1 MFENL
6 IAQESIRKQLNS
18 AVIQNKLPHSLLFN
32 GEDYSGKMSAA
43 LELARAVSCEKGN
56 APWDCNCRS
65 CRDHR
70 VLNNPDLLLLGRRYF
85 LEEIKASA
93 ELLNRSRATFAVY
106 MFIRNVRKLLK
117 RFEPLIW
124 EGQEKKLN
132 KYSSALANVNEAIEK
147 LNPEKELMDEQTLK
161 DFLDDLIH
169 HVRTLIPAVPVGIPI
184 DQIRNISRWAHRTS
198 KGRAKVIVL
207 ERADSIK
214 DSAANALLKILEEPP
229 AHVTF
234 ILTTERK
241 GGLIQTIR
249 SRVRPYDFTP
259 RSDQDSALVLEKL
272 FRYENAHM
280 SLYHFFQ
287 SWSDTDYGFINSHIR
302 IFLDNCFSG
311 GSIRELEDLFQYF
324 DKNKGKDEL
333 KRFLRM
339 LSDEIRLR
347 FKEDPELISTV
358 EGQNLVS
365 LLLEKLNRCASNSS
379 VYNQSSLFLMESL
392 FYDIREQ
399 YEAFCN

>member
-6 IAQESIRKQLNS
+6 ISQKSIRKQLSS
-18 AVIQNKLPHSLLFN
+18 AVIQDKLPQSLLFN

-43 LELARAVSCEKGN
+43 LELARAVSCDKAN
-56 APWDCNCRS
+56 APWDCDCRS

-70 VLNNPDLLLLGRRYF
+70 LLNSPDLLLLGRRYF

-93 ELLNRSRATFAVY
+93 ELLNRCRAQFAVY

-117 RFEPLIW
+117 RFEPVLW

-132 KYSSALANVNEAIEK
+132 KYSGALANATEALEK
-147 LNPEKELMDEQTLK
+147 LDPERPLMEEDELK
-161 DFLDDLIH
+161 AFLDDLIH
-169 HVRTLIPAVPVGIPI
+169 QVRLLIPAVPVGIPI
-184 DQIRNISRWAHRTS
+184 DQIRNISKWAHRTS
-198 KGRAKVIVL
+198 NGKAKIIIL
-207 ERADSIK
+207 ERADTIQ

-241 GGLIQTIR
+241 GSLIQTIR

-259 RSDQDSALVLEKL
+259 RSDRDSALVLEKL
-272 FRYENAHM
+272 FRYENADM

-287 SWSDTDYGFINSHIR
+287 SWSDTDYNFISSHIR

-324 DKNKGKDEL
+324 DKNRGKDEL

-347 FKEDPELISTV
+347 FREDPELISTV
-358 EGQNLVS
+358 EGQIMVS
-365 LLLEKLNRCASNSS
+365 SLLEKINRCASNSS

-392 FYDIREQ
+392 FYDIRER

>member
-6 IAQESIRKQLNS
+6 IAQDSIRKQLSS
-18 AVIQNKLPHSLLFN
+18 AVMQNKLPHSLLFN

-56 APWDCNCRS
+56 ALWDCNCRS

-93 ELLNRSRATFAVY
+93 ELLNRSRASYAVY
-106 MFIRNVRKLLK
+106 MFIRNIRKLLK
-117 RFEPLIW
+117 RFEPVIW

-132 KYSSALANVNEAIEK
+132 KYSGALANVNEAIEK
-147 LNPEKELMDEQTLK
+147 LDPEKKLMEEEELK
-161 DFLDDLIH
+161 AFLDDLIH
-169 HVRTLIPAVPVGIPI
+169 QVRTLIPAVPVGIPI

-198 KGRAKVIVL
+198 NGRAKVIVL
-207 ERADSIK
+207 ERAESIK

-229 AHVTF
+229 SHVTF

-259 RSDQDSALVLEKL
+259 RSDKDSALVLEKL
-272 FRYENAHM
+272 FRYESADIN
-280 SLYHFFQ
+280 LYHFFQ
-287 SWSDTDYGFINSHIR
+287 SWSDTDYSFISSHIR
-302 IFLDNCFSG
+302 IFLDNCFSS

-324 DKNKGKDEL
+324 DKNRGKDEL
-333 KRFLRM
+333 GRFLRM

-347 FKEDPELISTV
+347 IKEDPELVSTV

-365 LLLEKLNRCASNSS
+365 SLLGKLNRCASNSS
-379 VYNQSSLFLMESL
+379 VYNQSSLFLLESL

>member
-1 MFENL
+1 LFENL
-6 IAQESIRKQLNS
+6 IAQESIRKQLSS
-18 AVIQNKLPHSLLFN
+18 AVMQNKLPHSLLFN
-32 GEDYSGKMSAA
+32 GEDYSGKLSAA
-43 LELARAVSCEKGN
+43 LELARTVSCEKGS
-56 APWDCNCRS
+56 AAWDCNCRS

-106 MFIRNVRKLLK
+106 MFIRNIRKLLK
-117 RFEPLIW
+117 RFEPVIW

-132 KYSSALANVNEAIEK
+132 KFSGALANANEAIEK
-147 LNPEKELMDEQTLK
+147 LDPEKPLMPEEDLK
-161 DFLDDLIH
+161 AFLDDLIH
-169 HVRTLIPAVPVGIPI
+169 QVRTLIPAVPAGVPI

-198 KGRAKVIVL
+198 NGRAKVIVL
-207 ERADSIK
+207 ERADAIK
-214 DSAANALLKILEEPP
+214 DGAANALLKILEEPP

-234 ILTTERK
+234 ILTTDRK
-241 GGLIQTIR
+241 GSLIQTIR

-259 RSDQDSALVLEKL
+259 RSDADSALVLERL
-272 FRYENAHM
+272 FRYEKADM

-287 SWSDTDYGFINSHIR
+287 SWSDTDYGFISSHIR

-324 DKNKGKDEL
+324 DKNREKDEL

-347 FKEDPELISTV
+347 FREDPELISTV
-358 EGQNLVS
+358 EGQALVS
-365 LLLEKLNRCASNSS
+365 LLLGKINRCASNSS
-379 VYNQSSLFLMESL
+379 VYNQSSLFLLESL